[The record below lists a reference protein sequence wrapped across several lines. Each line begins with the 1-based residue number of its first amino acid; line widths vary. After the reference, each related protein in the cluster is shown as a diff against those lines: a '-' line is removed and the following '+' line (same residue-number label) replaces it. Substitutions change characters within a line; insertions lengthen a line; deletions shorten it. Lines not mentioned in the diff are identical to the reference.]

1 MRKIYFVILC
11 VSCFCF
17 ANEYDM
23 VQTALKNKDY
33 EKAEKILDKECGQ
46 NRVWACNQLA
56 FLYAKGNLKILSLF
70 ESSKKAKELYQKACD
85 DDDGYGCGRLASLY
99 YKGLGIE
106 KDKAKAKELNKKACD
121 LGNEF
126 SCKFAK

>member
-1 MRKIYFVILC
+1 MFFR
-11 VSCFCF
+11 
-17 ANEYDM
+17 E
-23 VQTALKNKDY
+23 
-33 EKAEKILDKECGQ
+33 Q
-46 NRVWACNQLA
+46 N
-56 FLYAKGNLKILSLF
+56 YAK
-70 ESSKKAKELYQKACD
+70 AHELYQKACD